1 MTSDKA
7 WRTEG
12 GRRSDMVREERQE
25 NGNPRCKSV
34 RCALAEERGPEGE
47 VRWMLWSEGTSRKQ
61 TKTESLKEASTP
73 LTPVS
78 GGLEFSSR
86 FCCFGL
92 VNARGHANF
101 DSEPFAEAHL
111 SDVSE

>member
-73 LTPVS
+73 FTWV
-78 GGLEFSSR
+78 
-86 FCCFGL
+86 
-92 VNARGHANF
+92 H
-101 DSEPFAEAHL
+101 
-111 SDVSE
+111 

>member
-73 LTPVS
+73 FMPWLAFHVGPSIRQATECQGCVC
-78 GGLEFSSR
+78 SR
-86 FCCFGL
+86 DEIYPW
-92 VNARGHANF
+92 VNK
-101 DSEPFAEAHL
+101 
-111 SDVSE
+111 

>member
-1 MTSDKA
+1 MRLRGHLYPLAVFKLCAAEVSAVWKRPAADAACGGGRLVTSDTA

-73 LTPVS
+73 LTR
-78 GGLEFSSR
+78 L
-86 FCCFGL
+86 L
-92 VNARGHANF
+92 
-101 DSEPFAEAHL
+101 
-111 SDVSE
+111 

>member
-73 LTPVS
+73 LRRETDAIRIS
-78 GGLEFSSR
+78 D
-86 FCCFGL
+86 
-92 VNARGHANF
+92 AA
-101 DSEPFAEAHL
+101 DSIRALPSHRET
-111 SDVSE
+111 

>member
-34 RCALAEERGPEGE
+34 RCALAEERGPKGE

-61 TKTESLKEASTP
+61 TKTESRKEASTP
-73 LTPVS
+73 LT
-78 GGLEFSSR
+78 
-86 FCCFGL
+86 
-92 VNARGHANF
+92 
-101 DSEPFAEAHL
+101 AEETPRASPLHVERRL
-111 SDVSE
+111 PESI